1 MLIIFGDIL
10 MLDSIFLSLQMTW
23 SMISNNKHGIY
34 GLYHELPNNL
44 KVTIL
49 GNYEIPG
56 QSQSVMDL

>member
-1 MLIIFGDIL
+1 

-34 GLYHELPNNL
+34 GLYHELLNNL
-44 KVTIL
+44 KVSIL